1 VQASAEID
9 RRFLHFL
16 TELLL
21 CSRCLRN
28 GVRTAVPQVISRHHR
43 PRAMCRRCRTAAAAR

>member
-21 CSRCLRN
+21 CSRCLRH
-28 GVRTAVPQVISRHHR
+28 GVRTIVPQVISRHHR
-43 PRAMCRRCRTAAAAR
+43 PSALCRRCRATAPAR